1 MLKFYEKLMNSGG
14 FIPDEEQ
21 HSHCPWTIMAEKFR
35 VSENNKNPNDGA
47 AS

>member
-14 FIPDEEQ
+14 FMPDEGQ
-21 HSHCPWTIMAEKFR
+21 HSDCPWIIMAEKFL